1 MPLIA
6 ISLWFNI
13 QKVVGWKDGSSR
25 NKRLEDHSDIRRNKQ
40 QKQLSSIYNNKIVRQ
55 NNETAVKAAA
65 TATTSAV
72 YQQIDH
78 MTM

>member
-1 MPLIA
+1 MMPLIA

-13 QKVVGWKDGSSR
+13 QKGVGWKDGSSR

-55 NNETAVKAAA
+55 NNENSGKSSSNRNNVSSVSTN
-65 TATTSAV
+65 
-72 YQQIDH
+72 
-78 MTM
+78 

>member
-1 MPLIA
+1 MMPLIA

-40 QKQLSSIYNNKIVRQ
+40 QKQLSSIYNNKIVRR
-55 NNETAVKAAA
+55 NNENSGKSSSNRNNVSSVSTN
-65 TATTSAV
+65 
-72 YQQIDH
+72 
-78 MTM
+78 